1 MELSAGR
8 FVLENIYLLNM
19 LFTGG
24 YVVALLIYLGRFDPD
39 NPRTVAFKRVL
50 AAAASWAFFDLAM
63 DQFSRHYPA
72 ETAFLLY
79 RLSTFLFLFIIP
91 AAWEMLA
98 SLMMRVTGR
107 LRALFYAP
115 HLALYLVGLF
125 FPELVSA
132 RTFHI
137 AGGWTG
143 PMPPWNW
150 TFKILGMGFS
160 LVLLIGLAV
169 NAARD
174 SDRAAR
180 REKISLFAGGM
191 TMVAWIVSSQFIKD
205 YLGPDVPWVANLSV
219 APFCAAAFWGML
231 RYGRVLAPKALHE
244 TTVRLIPNGL
254 AHLRGGIIRWA
265 NPGLA
270 GLLGY
275 DSPKELLG
283 QDLSRFLGPESTGF
297 QFGERSAD
305 HGEVILRG
313 RDGRL
318 VPCLINHAPLDPAKP
333 EQGRVAVFSD
343 LRSVR
348 QAESERVRREKIQ
361 AAIETAGATCHEL
374 NQPLQSILVAAE
386 LMRQGMKADDAQQE
400 RINGILGQI
409 ERITGITRRLNR
421 ITDYQTRQYLDRSQI
436 LDLDKS
442 SGMEKE

>member
-1 MELSAGR
+1 MGFSVGH
-8 FVLENIYLLNM
+8 FVLENFYLLNVF
-19 LFTGG
+19 FTGF
-24 YVVALLIYLGRFDPD
+24 YVASLLIYLGRFDPD
-39 NPRTVAFKRVL
+39 NPHTTAFKRL
-50 AAAASWAFFDLAM
+50 LLGGGFWAFFDLAITH
-63 DQFSRHYPA
+63 FSQAYPA
-72 ETAFLLY
+72 DIAFLLY

-91 AAWEMLA
+91 ASWEVLA

-115 HLALYLVGLF
+115 FVALYLAGLF

-132 RTFHI
+132 RTFNI
-137 AGGWTG
+137 AGGWAG

-150 TFKILGMGFS
+150 TFKVLGMGFS

-169 NAARD
+169 NASRD

-180 REKISLFAGGM
+180 REKITLFFGGLA
-191 TMVAWIVSSQFIKD
+191 MVAWIVSSQVLKD
-205 YLGPDVPWVANLSV
+205 AMGPDFPWLANLSV
-219 APFCAAAFWGML
+219 APLCAAAFWGMR

-244 TTVRLIPNGL
+244 TTVKLIPNGL
-254 AHLRGGIIRWA
+254 AHLQGGVIHWA

-270 GLLGY
+270 ALLGY
-275 DSPKELLG
+275 DSPDDLLG
-283 QDLSRFLGPESTGF
+283 LDLGRFLGPESSGIKC
-297 QFGERSAD
+297 GDRSAG
-305 HGEVILRG
+305 HEEVILRG

-386 LMRQGMKADDAQQE
+386 LMRQGMKGDDAQQE

-409 ERITGITRRLNR
+409 DRITGITRRLNR
-421 ITDYQTRQYLDRSQI
+421 ITDYQTRQYLDQSKI
-436 LDLDKS
+436 LDLEKS
-442 SGMEKE
+442 SGA